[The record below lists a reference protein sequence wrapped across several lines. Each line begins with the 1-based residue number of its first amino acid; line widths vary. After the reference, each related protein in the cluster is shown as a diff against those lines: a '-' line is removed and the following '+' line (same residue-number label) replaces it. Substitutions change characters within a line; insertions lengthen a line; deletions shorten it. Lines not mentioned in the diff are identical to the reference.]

1 VIAVPGAVN
10 DIRYTQ
16 LAPTLPLTSGGS
28 EHGADPGDGSPSTR
42 LGVTGRGQPR
52 GRQPA
57 KEGVMCE
64 YVSDEAKH
72 GRGGTY
78 LDAGEVLDMDG
89 LDSIQIEPNEGY
101 YFECWHPE
109 TDGWEVMLP
118 APPGLAITMPP
129 GSKLRCMGG
138 KAPAH
143 TKNRI
148 PVEGNMREQLV

>member
-1 VIAVPGAVN
+1 
-10 DIRYTQ
+10 
-16 LAPTLPLTSGGS
+16 
-28 EHGADPGDGSPSTR
+28 
-42 LGVTGRGQPR
+42 
-52 GRQPA
+52 
-57 KEGVMCE
+57 MCE
-64 YVSDEAKH
+64 YVPDEATSFR
-72 GRGGTY
+72 RGS
-78 LDAGEVLDMDG
+78 LWINDGEEFNVDG
-89 LDSIQIEPNEGY
+89 LDSIQIEPNDDY